1 VRPLR
6 TAGVPVEP
14 GSSTPARMSLW
25 SLAPSSF
32 LPALIYEIGN
42 GAIAPVIALT
52 ALDVGAKASTAGF
65 MLALLG
71 IGQII
76 GDVPASS
83 LANRIGDR
91 RAMMLAAGVA
101 VAALLCCRIATSLLV
116 LGAALVVIGMANAT
130 FYLARQSYITEVV
143 PTDLR
148 ARAISTLAGAH
159 RIGLFIG
166 PFIGA
171 LAISSWGLRS
181 PFIVAMVAAGTAGL
195 VLFLIP
201 DLDHA
206 TDRPPAIR
214 GGISTR
220 AMVAAHRRLFATLG
234 LGVLGVAAI
243 RSARQ
248 TVLPLW
254 AHHLGLSPATT
265 SIIFGIANAVDMALF
280 YPSGKVM
287 DEYGRLAVAIP
298 AVGILSAAMA
308 ALPLTRGAVSLTLV
322 AMVLSFGNGI
332 GSGIMMTIGADAA
345 PSDGRIRF
353 LSIWRV
359 IADSGNAAGPII
371 VAVVATFWTL
381 AAGIVVIGAVGFAGT
396 AALGRWVPKYSPYAT
411 PASIRALRDV
421 AERSP

>member
-1 VRPLR
+1 
-6 TAGVPVEP
+6 
-14 GSSTPARMSLW
+14 MSLW

-381 AAGIVVIGAVGFAGT
+381 AAGIVVIGAVGVAGT